1 MSAIVK
7 ALVYKYPHVYKFK
20 IRQIWAWLDDFIMS
34 GSGES
39 VSIAM
44 NRTTRMLGLFFAIVF
59 KLGVIVSLPKTIPA
73 LQDTDVLGVRMNT
86 RRGTL
91 ALKQGKAADYLKE
104 IENLLNSSILTH
116 KACSKVCG
124 QLNWVTYV
132 LPPIKALCQP
142 YIAAAVIAEGSDVLC
157 NQYPALWKEVQRVSA
172 ILTKILSTD
181 PQVNIHE
188 FFAPKLKTEYALYS
202 DASG

>member
-1 MSAIVK
+1 
-7 ALVYKYPHVYKFK
+7 
-20 IRQIWAWLDDFIMS
+20 MS

-104 IENLLNSSILTH
+104 IENLVKSSILTH

-124 QLNWVTYV
+124 QLN
-132 LPPIKALCQP
+132 
-142 YIAAAVIAEGSDVLC
+142 
-157 NQYPALWKEVQRVSA
+157 
-172 ILTKILSTD
+172 
-181 PQVNIHE
+181 
-188 FFAPKLKTEYALYS
+188 
-202 DASG
+202 